1 MQEAVEAT
9 KAAEKLMVE
18 SVVYESPRPGEK
30 EKEEEEEAKW
40 ETLSNHINIPYN
52 VFVQREC
59 VIFTPMS
66 FGHVL
71 KITSIFYTQNAF
83 CMCFYS
89 CLR

>member
-18 SVVYESPRPGEK
+18 SAVYESPSPGEK

-40 ETLSNHINIPYN
+40 ETLSNHVNIPHN

-59 VIFTPMS
+59 VIFTRVFWACFEDYIYILHS
-66 FGHVL
+66 ECILHVL
-71 KITSIFYTQNAF
+71 
-83 CMCFYS
+83 
-89 CLR
+89 L